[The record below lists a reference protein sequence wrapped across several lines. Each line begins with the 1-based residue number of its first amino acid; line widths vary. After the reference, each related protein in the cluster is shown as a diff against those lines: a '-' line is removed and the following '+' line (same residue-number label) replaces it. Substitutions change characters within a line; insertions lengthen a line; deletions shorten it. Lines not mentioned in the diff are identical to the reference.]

1 MIVSLMVY
9 CRGKKI
15 KLRERK
21 KKKKIGVEEKNGKG
35 ILVILEICRQCINK
49 VSILK

>member
-1 MIVSLMVY
+1 MVY

-21 KKKKIGVEEKNGKG
+21 KKKKDRCGREEWEGYSCDIRN
-35 ILVILEICRQCINK
+35 L
-49 VSILK
+49 